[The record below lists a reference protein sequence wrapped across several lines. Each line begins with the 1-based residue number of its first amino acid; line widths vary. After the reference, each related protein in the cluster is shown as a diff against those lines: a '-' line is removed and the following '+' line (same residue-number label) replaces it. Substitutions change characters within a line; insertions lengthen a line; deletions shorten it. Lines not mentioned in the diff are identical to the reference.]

1 MLWKHVD
8 EKAGAACGRTHGP
21 ARHAATGVDRPRTGH
36 SGTVENRAPWSGR
49 RTRTLLWLGAG
60 AVVMGLA
67 ALALPDEYGATAAV
81 LAALFGFLLVTA
93 LIVFI
98 AVPGPGTL
106 ETLAR
111 SVPLAGAV
119 LVVAVLLLLSTDA
132 ALRWLWI
139 LIALAAAGWTASAV
153 WRTRSSED

>member
-1 MLWKHVD
+1 
-8 EKAGAACGRTHGP
+8 
-21 ARHAATGVDRPRTGH
+21 
-36 SGTVENRAPWSGR
+36 
-49 RTRTLLWLGAG
+49 
-60 AVVMGLA
+60 MGLA

-139 LIALAAAGWTASAV
+139 LIALAAAAWTASAV
-153 WRTRSSED
+153 WRTRRSED